1 MSKIKIPLRCKI
13 RKHFQI
19 IVSPS
24 GLLNCKYGLKKNPI
38 HLCNNCPIYYGN
50 IARKAF
56 KEELLREKRD
66 IFLGVKYE

>member
-24 GLLNCKYGLKKNPI
+24 GLCVCKYGLKKRPI
-38 HLCNNCPIYYGN
+38 HLCNNCPLSYSYISQ
-50 IARKAF
+50 KAF
-56 KEELLREKRD
+56 EEELMKAKSD
-66 IFLGVKYE
+66 IMGVKYE